1 MKLLK
6 NLFKKHAVADLVRQG
21 LRGEFQMPRET
32 IMDSL
37 QLFSGALGDSWREV
51 SREAAAGMV
60 LVALAK
66 NSSLQHC
73 INATGWKLVLAF
85 VGNQPELFRFVSP
98 RAIADI
104 RAYRTAGADT
114 LIAPAA

>member
-1 MKLLK
+1 MRLLR
-6 NLFKKHAVADLVRQG
+6 NLFKKRAAADLVSQG
-21 LRGEFQMPRET
+21 LRDDNRLSRKV
-32 IMDSL
+32 ILDSL

-66 NSSLQHC
+66 NSSLRHTV
-73 INATGWKLVLAF
+73 NATGWKLVLAF
-85 VGNQPELFRFVSP
+85 VGDHPELFRFVSP

-104 RAYRTAGADT
+104 CAYRTAGADAF
-114 LIAPAA
+114 IAQAA

>member
-1 MKLLK
+1 MKMLK
-6 NLFKKHAVADLVRQG
+6 NLFKRRAAATLVRQG
-21 LRGEFQMPRET
+21 LRDEYQASRKT

-37 QLFSGALGDSWREV
+37 ELFSGALGDSWSEV

-66 NSSLQHC
+66 NASLGSYV
-73 INATGWKLVLAF
+73 NATGWQLVLAF
-85 VGNQPELFRFVSP
+85 IGDHPQLVRYVSP

-104 RAYRTAGADT
+104 GAYRASSIETPLAQ
-114 LIAPAA
+114 AA